1 MTMEHHNEATALSI
15 LGYGEPDLSAPTRR
29 RNEATALSR
38 LLEPHSV
45 AIIGASANPDKRGY
59 QIIKA
64 LKKAGYNYPILPV
77 NPRGGRILDLPVFS
91 DIDALPDAVD
101 IAVIVR
107 PAEEVPDI
115 LIQCGKKGIA
125 GAVVL
130 AHGFRERGDK
140 GSAAEQRL
148 RDALGKSGVR
158 IIGPNTSGM
167 LNCTVQAD
175 LIGLPELPP
184 SGPVSLLTQSGNM
197 ILSVV
202 EDSRSI
208 NGPGFDV
215 IAGLGNQT
223 DVGYG
228 ELIEELCL
236 RESTRSIA
244 IYNEGFLDGR
254 GFLDAAARVGQ
265 SCPIVMLRGGRCIEG
280 RKAALSHTGSIAG
293 ADDIA
298 LKVLAQMGV
307 TLVDR
312 SDELL
317 PVAALLATSPLPR
330 PETGIAVLTDGGGH
344 ATLAVDA
351 LSRAGVKLAC
361 LSDETKAKLRSILGE
376 EAIVENPIDVAS
388 AADAYPDVFPECLGI
403 LASDPQVG
411 IVLTNGL
418 FGAYHIRFDASLLKA
433 ENLAAERIVALRKAT
448 GLPMVFH
455 SCYADRKPEN
465 HGTLRKGGIQVF
477 PSIDWAATGSKALF
491 ERANWLSKPGSHN
504 ERLAPDAPLVVVPS
518 GLSAE
523 TTARGM
529 LQKLGV
535 DTGEWSAASD
545 VDSVESAISNFASAC
560 AVKLD
565 SAVVVHK
572 SDVGG
577 VRLGVTQEAARSA
590 VDSIAKATAS
600 HAPPGTLFGFIV
612 TPMVNSGVELFV
624 GATTDPVFGRVVL
637 FGSGGV
643 MVEAMKDVT
652 FRAAPFSPAEA
663 LDMINETRVAKIL
676 DGFRNYP
683 RVDKQSLADFISS
696 VSVAILSMENLSELD
711 FNPIIANDDGI
722 YPVDVRLVGNYAQ
735 S

>member
-1 MTMEHHNEATALSI
+1 MTVGHHNEATALNGV
-15 LGYGEPDLSAPTRR
+15 LAYGEPELPAPTGRQ
-29 RNEATALSR
+29 NEATALSR
-38 LLEPHSV
+38 VLEPHSV

-64 LKKAGYNYPILPV
+64 LKNAGYGYPILPV
-77 NPRGGRILDLPVFS
+77 NPKGGTILELPVFS
-91 DIDALPDAVD
+91 DVDALPECVD

-140 GSAAEQRL
+140 GSAAETRL
-148 RDALGKSGVR
+148 LDALKKSGVR

-184 SGPVSLLTQSGNM
+184 SGPISVLTQSGNM
-197 ILSVV
+197 VLSVV

-223 DVGYG
+223 DIEYG
-228 ELIEELCL
+228 ELIEELSR

-254 GFLDAAARVGQ
+254 GFLDAAARVGL
-265 SCPIVMLRGGRCIEG
+265 SCPIVMLRGGRSIEG

-293 ADDIA
+293 ADEIA
-298 LKVLAQMGV
+298 VKVLAQMGV

-317 PVAALLATSPLPR
+317 PVAALLATSPLPK
-330 PETGIAVLTDGGGH
+330 PKTGIAVLTDGGGH

-351 LSRAGVKLAC
+351 LSRAGVPLAS
-361 LSDETKAKLRSILGE
+361 LSEDTKTKLRSVLGD
-376 EAIVENPIDVAS
+376 EASVENPIDVAS
-388 AADAYPDVFPECLGI
+388 AADAYPDVFPECIEI

-411 IVLTNGL
+411 LVLTNGL
-418 FGAYHIRFDASLLKA
+418 FGAYHIRFDESLLKA
-433 ENLAAERIVALRKAT
+433 ENSAAERIVALRKAS

-455 SCYADRKPEN
+455 SCYGNRKPEN
-465 HGTLRKGGIQVF
+465 HDILRNGGIQIF
-477 PSIDWAATGSKALF
+477 PSIDWAVTGSKALF
-491 ERANWLSKPGSHN
+491 ERANWLSKQNSN
-504 ERLAPDAPLVVVPS
+504 ADRLAPDARRVFVPS

-523 TTARGM
+523 TTAREM

-545 VDSVESAISNFASAC
+545 AGAVSSVVSSFGKPC
-560 AVKLD
+560 AVKVD
-565 SAVVVHK
+565 SSVIVHK

-577 VRLGVTQEAARSA
+577 VRLGVTREAASA
-590 VDSIAKATAS
+590 AADDITRAMAS
-600 HAPPGTLFGFIV
+600 QAPPVTTFGFIV
-612 TPMVNSGVELFV
+612 TPMVDHGLELFV
-624 GATTDPVFGRVVL
+624 GAVNDSVFGPVVL

-643 MVEAMKDVT
+643 LVEAVKDVT
-652 FRAAPFSPAEA
+652 FRAAPLSPAEA
-663 LDMINETRVAKIL
+663 LDMINETGVAKIL
-676 DGFRNYP
+676 DGFRNYRP
-683 RVDKQSLADFISS
+683 VDKRSLAEFISS
-696 VSVAILSMENLSELD
+696 VSLAVMRMENLSELD
-711 FNPIIANDDGI
+711 INPIIANESGI
-722 YPVDVRLVGNYAQ
+722 YPVDVRLVGK
-735 S
+735 

>member
-1 MTMEHHNEATALSI
+1 MTAGHHDREIAMSRVVDFAEPELAAPARHNEATALS
-15 LGYGEPDLSAPTRR
+15 RV
-29 RNEATALSR
+29 
-38 LLEPHSV
+38 LEPHSV

-64 LKKAGYNYPILPV
+64 LKQAGYAYPILPV
-77 NPRGGRILDLPVFS
+77 NPRGGTILDLPVVS
-91 DIDALPDAVD
+91 DIDALPECVD

-115 LIQCGKKGIA
+115 LVQCGKKGIA

-140 GSAAEQRL
+140 GSAAEDRL
-148 RDALGKSGVR
+148 RDALLKSGVR
-158 IIGPNTSGM
+158 TIGPNTSGM
-167 LNCTVQAD
+167 LNCSVQAN
-175 LIGLPELPP
+175 LVGLPELPP
-184 SGPVSLLTQSGNM
+184 SGPVSVLTQSGNM

-236 RESTRSIA
+236 RKTTRSIA

-265 SCPIVMLRGGRCIEG
+265 SCPIVMLRGGRSIEG

-293 ADDIA
+293 ADDVA
-298 LKVLAQMGV
+298 LKALAQMGV

-330 PETGIAVLTDGGGH
+330 QEGGVAVLTDGGGH

-351 LSRAGVKLAC
+351 LSRAGVPLAT
-361 LSDETKAKLRSILGE
+361 LSEDTKAKLRSVLGD
-376 EAIVENPIDVAS
+376 EASVENPIDVAS
-388 AADAYPDVFPECLGI
+388 AADAYPEVFPECIEI

-411 IVLTNGL
+411 LVLTNGL
-418 FGAYHIRFDASLLKA
+418 FGAYHIRFDASLLEA
-433 ENLAAERIVALRKAT
+433 ENSAAERIVALRKAT
-448 GLPMVFH
+448 GLPLVFH
-455 SCYADRKPEN
+455 SCYANRKPEN
-465 HGTLRKGGIQVF
+465 HDILRNGGIQVF
-477 PSIDWAATGSKALF
+477 PSIDWAVTGSKALF
-491 ERANWLSKPGSHN
+491 ERANWLSKRRSHD
-504 ERLAPDAPLVVVPS
+504 RLAPEGPRVVVPT

-523 TTARGM
+523 TIARGI
-529 LQKLGV
+529 LRKVGV
-535 DTGEWSAASD
+535 GTGEWAAASD
-545 VDSVESAISNFASAC
+545 AGSVESAVFNFATPC

-565 SAVVVHK
+565 SAIVVHK
-572 SDVGG
+572 SEAGG
-577 VRLGVTQEAARSA
+577 VRLGVTHDTARAAA
-590 VDSIAKATAS
+590 DDIARAMAS
-600 HAPPGTLFGFIV
+600 HAPPVANYGFIV
-612 TPMVNSGVELFV
+612 TPMVNHGVELFV
-624 GATTDPVFGRVVL
+624 GAINDPVFGPVVL

-643 MVEAMKDVT
+643 LVEAVKDVT
-652 FRAAPFSPAEA
+652 FRAAPLSSMEA
-663 LDMINETRVAKIL
+663 LEMINETHVATIL
-676 DGFRNYP
+676 DGFRNYST
-683 RVDKQSLADFISS
+683 VDKRSLADFISS
-696 VSVAILSMENLSELD
+696 VSFAIMKMENLSELD
-711 FNPIIANDDGI
+711 INPIIANESGI
-722 YPVDVRLVGNYAQ
+722 YPVDVRLVGK
-735 S
+735 